1 MKKAVIASALGL
13 VAIGA
18 QAQSSVTLYGIVDTG
33 VAYLNSVKSSG
44 TAGAVTAMSQGVWAG
59 SRWGVKGREDLG
71 GGTAAIFQLEN
82 GFNSANG
89 ASSKSGLMFDRGAW
103 VGLTNS
109 TFGTLT
115 AGRQYTSYYQMLSPW
130 SPTNWLSGYFG
141 AHAGDIDNLDT
152 DYRVNNALVYTSPVF
167 AGLTVSGT
175 YAFGGQAGNFSL
187 GQSWSLAAQY
197 KMGGAGFGVG
207 YERFNNAAVGGG
219 AWSSNSTAYSGT
231 GEQGNSSLTAGYQTA
246 AAQNRFAVTGGYSF
260 GQFDV
265 SAAYS
270 NVQYLPGSNSLPGFE
285 SKAIFNTGGV
295 VLHYHAN
302 TAWDFAAG
310 YSYTR
315 ATTANGIESAASYN
329 QVNLTQLYSL
339 SKRTRLYALEA
350 WQRANGQT
358 LAVNSAGKLFVT
370 SATANIGDQGI
381 GSANGRNQIGVTVG
395 INHQF

>member
-1 MKKAVIASALGL
+1 MKKTVIATALGL

-18 QAQSSVTLYGIVDTG
+18 HAQSSVTLYGIIDTG
-33 VAYLNSVKSSG
+33 VAYMNSVKPSSG
-44 TAGAVTAMSQGVWAG
+44 PAGAVTAMSEGVWAG
-59 SRWGVKGREDLG
+59 DRWGVKGREDLG

-82 GFNSANG
+82 GFNSASG
-89 ASSKSGLMFDRGAW
+89 ATGKSGLMFDRGAW
-103 VGLTNS
+103 VGLTNAN
-109 TFGTLT
+109 FGTLT
-115 AGRQYTSYYQMLSPW
+115 AGRQYTSYYQMLSAW

-175 YAFGGQAGNFSL
+175 YALGGQAGNFSL
-187 GQSWSLAAQY
+187 GQSWSLGAQY
-197 KMGGAGFGVG
+197 KMGGAGLAVG

-219 AWSSNSTAYSGT
+219 AWSSSSTAYSGT
-231 GEQGNSSLTAGYQTA
+231 GEQGNSSLTAGYQTS
-246 AAQNRFAVTGGYSF
+246 AAQNRFAATGGYTF

-270 NVQYLPGSNSLPGFE
+270 NVQYLPGVNSVAGFE

-295 VLHYHAN
+295 VLHYHAS
-302 TAWDFAAG
+302 TVWDFAGG

-315 ATTANGIESAASYN
+315 ATTANGIASAASYN
-329 QVNLTQLYSL
+329 QFNLTQLYNL

-350 WQRANGQT
+350 YQRANGQT
-358 LAVNSAGKLFVT
+358 LSSAGKVIA
-370 SATANIGDQGI
+370 ATANIGDQGI
-381 GSANGRNQIGVTVG
+381 GSANGRGQVGVTVG